1 MLDKGPGLVMER
13 ALEKEMERAL
23 EKVLGR
29 ALEKVLG
36 RALVWVLD
44 SAATKIQINYPY
56 CTMEERV
63 PQS

>member
-1 MLDKGPGLVMER
+1 MVLDKGPGLVMER
-13 ALEKEMERAL
+13 ALEKEMEW
-23 EKVLGR
+23 

-44 SAATKIQINYPY
+44 SAATKIQINYPH

>member
-1 MLDKGPGLVMER
+1 MVLDKGPGLVMER
-13 ALEKEMERAL
+13 ALEKEME
-23 EKVLGR
+23 R

>member
-29 ALEKVLG
+29 AL
-36 RALVWVLD
+36 VWVLD
-44 SAATKIQINYPY
+44 SDEKKIQINYPY